1 MLLNEGVI
9 FIFSFI
15 QNAAVFRRTNKSA
28 CFFPI
33 AGYNENNSY
42 YYCHGGIVVAELRVV
57 SEKAVPVDRE
67 GKEGYASI
75 RKLYLGFFLSFYS
88 GNRKTGK
95 PGISRKSQKAEH
107 RLSVAAGS
115 SFPGSF

>member
-42 YYCHGGIVVAELRVV
+42 YYCLVELPLQ
-57 SEKAVPVDRE
+57 SYE
-67 GKEGYASI
+67 
-75 RKLYLGFFLSFYS
+75 
-88 GNRKTGK
+88 
-95 PGISRKSQKAEH
+95 
-107 RLSVAAGS
+107 
-115 SFPGSF
+115 

>member
-15 QNAAVFRRTNKSA
+15 QNSSVFRGTNKSA
-28 CFFPI
+28 CFFLI

-42 YYCHGGIVVAELRVV
+42 YYCLCGIAFAELRVI
-57 SEKAVPVDRE
+57 SEKRAPADR
-67 GKEGYASI
+67 KEGYVGI
-75 RKLYLGFFLSFYS
+75 RKLYSEFFLSFSS

-95 PGISRKSQKAEH
+95 PGISRKSQK
-107 RLSVAAGS
+107 S
-115 SFPGSF
+115 